1 MLGLKIFVVEYLNDT
16 RVCNII
22 GRSSKAKHNK
32 SLAISRQKQQCSLSH
47 VRCLRGNNI
56 FFYIYN

>member
-1 MLGLKIFVVEYLNDT
+1 MFVVEYLNDT

-32 SLAISRQKQQCSLSH
+32 SLVISRQNQQCSLSH
-47 VRCLRGNNI
+47 IKCLRGNNI
-56 FFYIYN
+56 YIF